1 MNKQNP
7 TAKAETSESA
17 NVLHVRKIGNSHG
30 IILSRE
36 LLTRLKLSE
45 GDALHLVEQPNGGF
59 RLVKQKPDFDKAMAA
74 ARRGMKIYH
83 NALAELAK

>member
-1 MNKQNP
+1 MN
-7 TAKAETSESA
+7 ETTRVEADKS
-17 NVLHVRKIGNSHG
+17 VLQIRKIGNSLG
-30 IILSRE
+30 LILPKE
-36 LLTRLKLSE
+36 LLASRKLTE
-45 GDALHLVEQPNGGF
+45 GDALHVVAAPGGGF